1 MGTTSLRIKTKR
13 RPKLDIIKTES
24 SMEELEGLSD
34 SLSDLEEKAGE
45 TFEMYADADAVADLQ
60 DEIDELRGRIRR
72 YQLQALMSRRTG
84 CGADRGGG
92 QL

>member
-1 MGTTSLRIKTKR
+1 M
-13 RPKLDIIKTES
+13 DIMKTES
-24 SMEELEGLSD
+24 SMEELEGLTD

-45 TFEMYADADAVADLQ
+45 TFEMYADAVADLQ

-72 YQLQALMSRRTG
+72 YRLQVLMSRRTG

-92 QL
+92 QI

>member
-1 MGTTSLRIKTKR
+1 MGIM
-13 RPKLDIIKTES
+13 KTES

-45 TFEMYADADAVADLQ
+45 TFEMYADAVAGLQ

>member
-1 MGTTSLRIKTKR
+1 M
-13 RPKLDIIKTES
+13 DIMKTES
-24 SMEELEGLSD
+24 SMEELEELSD

-45 TFEMYADADAVADLQ
+45 TFEMYTEAVADLQ

-84 CGADRGGG
+84 CRADRGGG
-92 QL
+92 QI

>member
-1 MGTTSLRIKTKR
+1 M
-13 RPKLDIIKTES
+13 DIMKTES

-45 TFEMYADADAVADLQ
+45 TFEMYADAVADLQ

-72 YQLQALMSRRTG
+72 YHLQALMSRRTG

-92 QL
+92 QI